1 MKTENLMAQN
11 YYDEA
16 KNLESSG
23 ELEKAIYLYSEA
35 IKEDYQFID
44 AYKARGK
51 LLFQTEQYAQAIRD
65 FEYLAVFDENENFA
79 PKRAICYEKLENY
92 TKCLQ
97 LYLEELLENVNIE
110 AYKTIYNIVENH
122 PEFGRYVNFS
132 EINTTIQ
139 NFTNE
144 ERALKFRETASE
156 ENLDQRNDFLELSLM
171 LLPEGSSF
179 FYETFIEKADAE
191 IFRYR
196 LCYDSNFRA
205 ELKKQYELTEA
216 ELNKKYTYNAKRI
229 SELNLVYAIQKLN
242 EATIYAQNLEDVNF
256 LDEKVNE
263 ILKIAHN
270 AE

>member
-1 MKTENLMAQN
+1 MKTENLMAMD
-11 YYDEA
+11 YYEKA
-16 KNLESSG
+16 KSLESSG
-23 ELEKAIYLYSEA
+23 EPEKAIYLYSEA

-44 AYKARGK
+44 AYSSRGE
-51 LLFQTEQYAQAIRD
+51 LLFQTEQYELAIRD
-65 FEYLAVFDENENFA
+65 FEYLAVFNENENYSE
-79 PKRAICYEKLENY
+79 KRAICHEKLGNY

-97 LYLEELLENVNIE
+97 LYLEQLLENVDKE
-110 AYKTIYNIVENH
+110 AYCKIYNIVKLH
-122 PEFGRYVNFS
+122 PEFGNYVNFS

-139 NFTNE
+139 NFINE
-144 ERALKFRETASE
+144 ERALKFREAASE
-156 ENLDQRNDFLELSLM
+156 NDLDQRNDFLELSLM
-171 LLPEGSSF
+171 LLPEGSNI

-191 IFRYR
+191 VFRYK

-205 ELKKQYELTEA
+205 ELKKQYKLTEA

-242 EATIYAQNLEDVNF
+242 EATIYAENLEEVNF

-263 ILKIAHN
+263 ILKIPNN